1 MLVNYG
7 HIYLHYRSHYLSG
20 RAILKT
26 QRRLLCINT
35 ALISGMKKNKLDSL
49 ILLRAIAVVAVCF
62 CHFGYAL
69 YAENAYNDVFVFF
82 YNYGKYGVQIF
93 FVVSGFVIPLSLY
106 MARYSIDYY
115 FRFLLKRL
123 IRLHPP
129 YLAALAITLLISFFS
144 YKIRGIT
151 YPETVESIVASL
163 FYFHFPVDNPVF
175 WTLAVEAEYY
185 LFIGLFYTLI
195 VKIPKVYVLL
205 FTPILILIGQSQL
218 TDYILFFSYIIYFLI
233 GIIGFMIYTNQG
245 SKILNSVI
253 LVTLFPLTYML
264 YGATEALVASTTIGF
279 ILWYQGAVGKA
290 ANFTGEISY
299 SLYLIHFPIGIK
311 FINLLNPYFSP
322 TNKWLL
328 FIIASLFI
336 LLLSWIFYKVFENPF
351 AKLSTR
357 LKYKPSVINYSIV
370 GSEA

>member
-1 MLVNYG
+1 
-7 HIYLHYRSHYLSG
+7 
-20 RAILKT
+20 
-26 QRRLLCINT
+26 
-35 ALISGMKKNKLDSL
+35 MKRTKLDSL

-69 YAENAYNDVFVFF
+69 YAENSYNDLFVFF

-106 MARYSIDYY
+106 MARYSSDYY
-115 FRFLLKRL
+115 FRFLLKRF

-129 YLAALAITLLISFFS
+129 YLVALAITLLLSFFS
-144 YKIRGIT
+144 YRIRGLV
-151 YPETVESIVASL
+151 YPETIESIIASL

-185 LFIGLFYTLI
+185 LFIGLFYSLI
-195 VKIPKVYVLL
+195 IKKPKIYVLV
-205 FTPILILIGQSQL
+205 FIPVLILIGQSKL

-245 SKILNSVI
+245 SKVLNAVA
-253 LVTLFPLTYML
+253 LLMLLPLAYTL

-279 ILWYQGAVGKA
+279 ILWYTNSIGRIT
-290 ANFTGEISY
+290 NFTGEISY

-322 TNKWLL
+322 TNKWML
-328 FIIASLFI
+328 FIITSFVI
-336 LLLSWIFYKVFENPF
+336 TFLSWIFYKIFEKPF
-351 AKLSTR
+351 AKLSTK
-357 LKYKPSVINYSIV
+357 LKYKPPVPDYTVV